1 MATITSCIH
10 IGRSVGIDE
19 ALRLKRESERLGKPT
34 PIFTCSGCGEVLR
47 AHKEG
52 TTGQQAHFEHH
63 KKNPSCRFSY
73 R

>member
-1 MATITSCIH
+1 MATMTSCIH
-10 IGRSVGIDE
+10 NGRSLGIDE
-19 ALRLKRESERLGKPT
+19 ALRLRREAERLGKTT
-34 PIFTCSGCGEVLR
+34 PIFTCSSCGQVVR

-63 KKNPSCRFSY
+63 KKSPSCRFSY